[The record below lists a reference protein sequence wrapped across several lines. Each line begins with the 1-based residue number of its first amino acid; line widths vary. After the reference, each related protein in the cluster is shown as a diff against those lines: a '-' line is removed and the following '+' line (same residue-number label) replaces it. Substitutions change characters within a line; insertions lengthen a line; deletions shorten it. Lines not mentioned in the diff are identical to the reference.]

1 MEEVVVVSAVRT
13 AIGNHGGSLATIRP
27 DDLAAIVIKEAVA
40 RAGIDAD
47 QIEEVFFGC
56 TNQAGEDNRNIAR
69 MAGLLAGLPTSVAG
83 VTFNRLC
90 ASGLTAINAA
100 ARAIRCGE
108 GDVYVVGGV
117 ESMSR
122 APYVMAKQERGFA
135 WGDPLV
141 HDTTIGWRFSN
152 PKLKNLFGNHAMGLT
167 AENLRELEQ
176 VNLDKTSRVEQDRFA
191 VQSNLRAISAID
203 SGRFDDEIIS
213 VEIPQRG
220 ADSIFFDT
228 DERPRRDSTVEK
240 LAKLSP
246 AFKQGGSV
254 TAANSSGLNDGAA
267 ALVLMS
273 ASKAAELNIEP
284 MATWVASASAGVL
297 PETMGWGPVPATKKV
312 LSRANLQI
320 SDLDL
325 VELNEAFAVQ
335 ALTCVDALGLDE
347 SIVNVNGG
355 AVALGHPLGCSGARI
370 TVTLLHEMVKRS
382 KDHQGKMIGLATL
395 CVGVGQGEAAIFTRG

>member
-40 RAGIDAD
+40 RAGIDAN

-152 PKLKNLFGNHAMGLT
+152 PKLKNIFGNHAMGLT

-203 SGRFDDEIIS
+203 SGRFDDEIIP
-213 VEIPQRG
+213 VEIPQRRG
-220 ADSIFFDT
+220 DPIIFDT

-382 KDHQGKMIGLATL
+382 KDHQGKMTGLATL
-395 CVGVGQGEAAIFTRG
+395 CVGVGQGEAAIFTRD